1 MPFQISND
9 SATDPLML
17 SFLRRKKNSPII
29 VFLLGAIIVVFIAF
43 FGNQYTSCTG
53 SGTDAASV
61 NGESI
66 SIQEYS
72 MAYSNEYRMR
82 QERDPKFDRTKA
94 QRDGLREM
102 VMNRIITGY
111 ALAQD
116 ADKRGLAV
124 DDQALRDSLVTDPNF
139 QTDGRFDRKLYERI
153 LSAQGTSDFRFEAQR
168 RRQLLA
174 AAVATVAEAS
184 MRVSEA
190 EAREAFEKDRK
201 RVNVDFVLVKK
212 QPYEAKVGTVS
223 QADADEWAK
232 KEGSEEEIKKYY
244 TKHAR
249 TKYNVPKQICAQH
262 ILVRADK
269 KGMGPDLL
277 KKATD
282 TIQEAKKA
290 VSTDKMDF
298 AAAARKY
305 SEDSTKDRGGDLGC
319 FGPGQMVEAFENAA
333 AALKP
338 GEISGIVETP
348 FGFHVIKVN
357 AIKDP
362 IERKLEDVKSEIALE
377 IMKSVK
383 AGEMAKARAET
394 ILSAA
399 KSSTSLTEALEK
411 AKDPNDPAE
420 LKAEETG
427 PFAQRDFVP
436 RIGLAKEVSTAAWKL
451 TKEKPVA
458 DTVIESENG
467 WVVLQL
473 KEKVEPDAA
482 EFAKEKQMAMLSGAY
497 QKRNEAIKGW
507 MDQLKK
513 DNSVDIHP
521 MALSYDDAARE
532 AAFPRQQQQQ

>member
-1 MPFQISND
+1 
-9 SATDPLML
+9 ML
-17 SFLRRKKNSPII
+17 SFLRRKKNSPVI

-43 FGNQYTSCTG
+43 FGNQYSTCSG
-53 SGTDAASV
+53 SASDAASV

-66 SIQEYS
+66 GFQEYS

-82 QERDPKFDRTKA
+82 QERDPKFDRARA
-94 QRDGLREM
+94 QRDNLRET
-102 VMNRIITGY
+102 VMNRMVTSY
-111 ALAQD
+111 VLAQD
-116 ADKRGLAV
+116 AEKRGLAV
-124 DDQALRDSLVTDPNF
+124 DNEALRDSLLTDPNF

-153 LSAQGTSDFRFEAQR
+153 LNAQGTSDFRFEAQR
-168 RRQLLA
+168 RRGLLA
-174 AAVATVAEAS
+174 EAIATVAEKS
-184 MRVSEA
+184 ISVSEA
-190 EAREAFEKDRK
+190 EAREQFEKDKK
-201 RVNVDFVLVKK
+201 RVNVDFVLVRK
-212 QPYEAKVGTVS
+212 QPYEAKVGTVT

-249 TKYNVPKQICAQH
+249 AKYNVPKQICAQH

-269 KGMGPDLL
+269 KGMAPDLM

-282 TIQEAKKA
+282 TIQAAKKA

-298 AAAARKY
+298 AEAARKF
-305 SEDSTKDRGGDLGC
+305 SEDTSKDRGGDVGC

-338 GEISGIVETP
+338 GEISGIVESP
-348 FGFHVIKVN
+348 FGFHIIKVN

-362 IERKLEDVKSEIALE
+362 IERKLEDVKGEIALE

-383 AGEMAKARAET
+383 AGELAKARAET
-394 ILSAA
+394 ILAAA
-399 KSSTSLTEALEK
+399 KGSTTLQEALDK
-411 AKDPNDPAE
+411 AKDANDPAP
-420 LKAEETG
+420 LTVEETG

-436 RIGLAKEVSTAAWKL
+436 RIGLAKEVSTEAWKL

-458 DTVIESENG
+458 DQVIESENG

-473 KEKVEPDAA
+473 KERIEPAA
-482 EFAKEKQMAMLSGAY
+482 DEFEKEKQMAVLSMSF

-507 MDQLKK
+507 MEQLKK
-513 DNSVDIHP
+513 DAQVDVQP

-532 AAFPRQQQQQ
+532 AAFPTRQQPQ